1 MALNFPNNPTLND
14 VYIDTTSGFSYQWN
28 GTVWISFGA
37 ASSNQIK
44 ILDDISGSFTGIAY
58 TFALT
63 SSSISILPPNKQSL
77 IINLGGVIQD
87 PSDDYSVSGSNII
100 FSTAPN
106 NGVSFSGVSL
116 GPAIPVSTILDG
128 AVTIGSFT
136 VAGILSTTNLYVA
149 GVSTFIGIA
158 THTGTIFGN
167 NLSLTGV
174 ATATSV
180 VVAGIVTAN
189 SSGIDLNGT
198 VLNKSELKNYTETVY
213 AQGNTGTS
221 TTLNLVNGN
230 VFTATLTG
238 NCTFTFTTGVTS
250 GAASF
255 TLILDN
261 DATAARS
268 ITWPVSVKWPNNTI
282 PVRTTTA
289 NATDIWSFF
298 TPNNGTTWYGNVALY
313 NFT

>member
-1 MALNFPNNPTLND
+1 MALNFPNSPTLNQ
-14 VYIDTTSGFSYQWN
+14 VYVDTISGFSYQWN

-128 AVTIGSFT
+128 AVTMGSFT

-149 GVSTFIGIA
+149 GVSTF
-158 THTGTIFGN
+158 
-167 NLSLTGV
+167 
-174 ATATSV
+174 
-180 VVAGIVTAN
+180 
-189 SSGIDLNGT
+189 SGIDLNGT

-213 AQGNTGTS
+213 AQGNTGIT

-255 TLILDN
+255 TLILAN
-261 DATAARS
+261 DATAGRS

>member
-1 MALNFPNNPTLND
+1 MALNFPNSPTLNQ
-14 VYIDTTSGFSYQWN
+14 VYVDTISGFSYQWN

-87 PSDDYSVSGSNII
+87 PTDDYSVSGSNII

-128 AVTIGSFT
+128 AVTMGSFT

-149 GVSTFIGIA
+149 GVSTF
-158 THTGTIFGN
+158 
-167 NLSLTGV
+167 
-174 ATATSV
+174 
-180 VVAGIVTAN
+180 
-189 SSGIDLNGT
+189 SGIDLNVT

-255 TLILDN
+255 TLILAN
-261 DATAARS
+261 DATAGRS

-289 NATDIWSFF
+289 NATDIWSLF
-298 TPNNGTTWYGNVALY
+298 TPNNGITWYGNVALY

>member
-1 MALNFPNNPTLND
+1 M
-14 VYIDTTSGFSYQWN
+14 
-28 GTVWISFGA
+28 
-37 ASSNQIK
+37 
-44 ILDDISGSFTGIAY
+44 
-58 TFALT
+58 
-63 SSSISILPPNKQSL
+63 
-77 IINLGGVIQD
+77 
-87 PSDDYSVSGSNII
+87 
-100 FSTAPN
+100 
-106 NGVSFSGVSL
+106 
-116 GPAIPVSTILDG
+116 
-128 AVTIGSFT
+128 GSFT

-149 GVSTFIGIA
+149 GVSTF
-158 THTGTIFGN
+158 
-167 NLSLTGV
+167 
-174 ATATSV
+174 
-180 VVAGIVTAN
+180 
-189 SSGIDLNGT
+189 SGIDLNGT

-255 TLILDN
+255 TLILAN
-261 DATAARS
+261 DATAGRS